1 MSFVTD
7 PARAE
12 RSLARRLRA
21 GWPELVAAGIPVAW
35 LLASRGAGLLDPRSM
50 GWLARGDSASHL
62 IGWLFFA
69 REPWHWPPARIES
82 WLVPAGTTLGFA
94 DAIPLLAFPLKLL
107 AGVLEAPFQ
116 FFGLWFAACL
126 ILQAVVGSRLLAELG
141 AGERLRAYGGALL
154 ALSPVLW
161 DRFERG
167 HFSLAAQWLV
177 LTAFLAWVRFFRSG
191 GRLRHL
197 VGLAALPVLAAA
209 IHPYLALITGAL
221 LAAIVPAA
229 LRFGARRAAAALGLL
244 TVAALVSLAVAYA
257 GGFLGAGE
265 RLRAG
270 GWGNYSADLA
280 SPLNPGTD
288 SRLLPPLFPPSESRE
303 GFAYLGLG
311 LLAAGAVGLFLEL
324 RARRRAGGRAE
335 QPGAR
340 DRHGLRALWITC
352 SLLALVAAL
361 PAIRLFGAELASA
374 RSVTAILEVPL
385 GAFRANGRLL
395 WPLHA
400 LLGVAALRGLRSLA
414 GRPLAGAAVLLLAL
428 ALQLAERPVPGDRP
442 KRDVA
447 TGEEVASWRR
457 AAHGVTKVAMLPLF
471 LKDGGD
477 VFCGGIHGDDWSRA
491 AYLAAGSGMSFDS
504 GYVARLNAPLARAR
518 CAEGEERLR
527 TGQLEPD
534 TIYLVRPRR
543 ARIFGN
549 RGLACEPHWGSLWRC
564 RAPGAGMRPPDG
576 GQGTAADQ

>member
-1 MSFVTD
+1 MSSA
-7 PARAE
+7 PSPSRAE
-12 RSLARRLRA
+12 RSLARRLGA
-21 GWPELVAAGIPVAW
+21 GWPELVAAGIPMAW
-35 LLASRGAGLLDPRSM
+35 LLASRGADLVDPRSL

-62 IGWLFFA
+62 VGWLFFA

-107 AGVLEAPFQ
+107 AGALEAPFQ

-126 ILQAVVGSRLLAELG
+126 ILQAVLGSRLLAELG

-167 HFSLAAQWLV
+167 HFSLAAQWLI
-177 LTAFLAWVRFFRSG
+177 LAAFLAWARFFRSG
-191 GRLRHL
+191 GRLRY
-197 VGLAALPVLAAA
+197 LAWLAVLPVLAAA
-209 IHPYLALITGAL
+209 IHPYLTLITGAL

-229 LRFGARRAAAALGLL
+229 LRFGARRAAVASGLL
-244 TVAALVSLAVAYA
+244 ALAALVSLAVAHA
-257 GGFLGAGE
+257 SGFLGAGE

-280 SPLNPGTD
+280 APLNPGTD
-288 SRLLPPLFPPSESRE
+288 SRLLPPLFAASESRE

-311 LLAAGAVGLFLEL
+311 VLAAGAIGLFLEL
-324 RARRRAGGRAE
+324 RARRPAGAPPAA
-335 QPGAR
+335 PGER
-340 DRHGLRALWITC
+340 DRHGLRALWIAC

-361 PAIRLFGAELASA
+361 PAIRLFGVELASA
-374 RSVTAILEVPL
+374 RSLTALLEVPL

-400 LLGVAALRGLRSLA
+400 LLAVAALRGLRPLA

-428 ALQLAERPVPGDRP
+428 ALQLAERRIPADGPQ
-442 KRDVA
+442 RDFA
-447 TGEEVASWRR
+447 SGEEVASWRR
-457 AAHGVTKVAMLPLF
+457 GAPGVTKVGMLPLY
-471 LKDGGD
+471 LQDGGD

-491 AYLAAGSGMSFDS
+491 AYLAAESGLSFDS
-504 GYVARLNAPLARAR
+504 GYVARLDAPLARAR
-518 CAEGEERLR
+518 CAEGEARLVSGR
-527 TGQLEPD
+527 LEPD

-543 ARIFGN
+543 ARIFGK
-549 RGLACEPHWGSLWRC
+549 RGIACEPFRGGLWQC
-564 RAPGAGMRPPDG
+564 RAPAAEVRAPAG
-576 GQGTAADQ
+576 GQGAAADQ